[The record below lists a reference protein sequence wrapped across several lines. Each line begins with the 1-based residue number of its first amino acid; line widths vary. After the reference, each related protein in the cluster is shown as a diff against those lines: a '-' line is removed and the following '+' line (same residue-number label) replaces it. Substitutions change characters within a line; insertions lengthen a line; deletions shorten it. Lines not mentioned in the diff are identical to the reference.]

1 MKQVGLIGLGN
12 LGSAIAGRLVEV
24 GVPLVAWNR
33 TASRA
38 EPLRARGVEVAAAPR
53 ELAGRCDWLVT
64 VLADAAAVEAVL
76 GGPDGV
82 LAGERLPRALVESST
97 ISASDSAR
105 LAKMCAERG
114 LPTLRAPVSGS
125 VQLASRG
132 ALSLLV
138 SGDEALLEACRPLL
152 ENIATVIRFVGPGE
166 EARHLKLVLNLMV
179 AVTAQMMGEALAL
192 GEKAGLDWARMLDV
206 VANSAVGSPL
216 VRYKQA
222 MLTARDYAPAATTRL
237 IEKDLDLILDS
248 GRELGVPLP
257 MAALARQM
265 YAAASATGKG
275 ELDFF
280 SLVLQAE
287 EMAGLRGPAGH

>member
-1 MKQVGLIGLGN
+1 MEGVGLIGLGN
-12 LGSAIAGRLVEV
+12 LGSAIAGRLLDVS
-24 GVPLVAWNR
+24 VPLVVWNR
-33 TASRA
+33 TAERA
-38 EPLRARGVEVAAAPR
+38 EPLRARGCEVAAAPR
-53 ELAGRCDWLVT
+53 EVAEGCDWVMT

-76 GGPDGV
+76 SGPDGV
-82 LAGERLPRALVESST
+82 LAARRLPRALIESST

-114 LPTLRAPVSGS
+114 LPSLRAPVSGS

-132 ALSLLV
+132 AVSLLV
-138 SGDEALLEACRPLL
+138 SGDEALLEACQPLL
-152 ENIATVIRFVGPGE
+152 EHVATVIRYAGPGE

-192 GEKAGLDWARMLDV
+192 GEKAGLDWERMLDA

-216 VRYKQA
+216 VKYKQA
-222 MLTARDYAPAATTRL
+222 MLAARDYAPAATTRL

-248 GRELGVPLP
+248 GRQLGVALP

-287 EMAGLRGPAGH
+287 ELAGLRGEAGH